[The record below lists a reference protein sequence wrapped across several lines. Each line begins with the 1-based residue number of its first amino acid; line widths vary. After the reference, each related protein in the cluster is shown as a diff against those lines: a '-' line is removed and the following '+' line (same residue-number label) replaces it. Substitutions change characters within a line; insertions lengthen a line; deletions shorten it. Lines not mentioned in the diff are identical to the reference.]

1 MFTGGFFL
9 LNLALAVITEVY
21 DEENTEAKED
31 AAEEAAEKEAEQDKK
46 EAEAAKRRKEL
57 GLDVVSED
65 DEDDID
71 HLKALNLSQ
80 AGPSPLQKL
89 CQAIIEHRFFGPFF
103 VGCIAVNT
111 LVLSMEYNGMPSSY
125 AKGLDVVNLILT
137 IAFILEMATKVIGMG
152 FEEYAKDRFNLFDAA
167 VVIMSIV
174 ELALSAGGGLTAL
187 RAFRILRVLKL
198 IRSWTSLQNFLY
210 TIYLTVMEL
219 GNFTFIVILTIFIF
233 ALLGM
238 QLFGGKMCGLDDGDT
253 PGTTLTP

>member
-1 MFTGGFFL
+1 MYHAMDAVTGWSVIYFVLLVFTGGFFL

-65 DEDDID
+65 DEDDVD

-80 AGPSPLQKL
+80 AGPSRCKL

-111 LVLSMEYNGMPSSY
+111 LVLSM
-125 AKGLDVVNLILT
+125 
-137 IAFILEMATKVIGMG
+137 
-152 FEEYAKDRFNLFDAA
+152 
-167 VVIMSIV
+167 
-174 ELALSAGGGLTAL
+174 
-187 RAFRILRVLKL
+187 
-198 IRSWTSLQNFLY
+198 
-210 TIYLTVMEL
+210 
-219 GNFTFIVILTIFIF
+219 
-233 ALLGM
+233 
-238 QLFGGKMCGLDDGDT
+238 
-253 PGTTLTP
+253 GTTACPAPTRRASTWST